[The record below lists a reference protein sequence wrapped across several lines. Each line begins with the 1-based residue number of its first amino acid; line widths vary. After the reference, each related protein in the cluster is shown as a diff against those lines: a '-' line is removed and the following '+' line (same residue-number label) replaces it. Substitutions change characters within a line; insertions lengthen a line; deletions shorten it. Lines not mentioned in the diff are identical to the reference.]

1 MVAVHFPSKLYR
13 QDSDYALACQ
23 QASRLV
29 EAAEREVGHS
39 RTLLLGDLNMNPFEG
54 GLIDAHGF
62 NSTMDRRVAESV
74 ERQVLGEPFK
84 FFYNPMWGRLGDLGG
99 RPPGTY
105 FYSTGTARNLCW
117 HMFDQVL
124 LRPALLR
131 AFDDDSVQIL
141 TRIGS
146 QSLLDEK
153 GRPNRAEGSDHLPI
167 VVRLRRIDEETS

>member
-1 MVAVHFPSKLYR
+1 
-13 QDSDYALACQ
+13 
-23 QASRLV
+23 
-29 EAAEREVGHS
+29 
-39 RTLLLGDLNMNPFEG
+39 
-54 GLIDAHGF
+54 
-62 NSTMDRRVAESV
+62 MDRRVAESV

-124 LRPALLR
+124 LRPATSA

-141 TRIGS
+141 TRLGS
-146 QSLLDEK
+146 QVSLTKRDVRTEPK
-153 GRPNRAEGSDHLPI
+153 DRTILPI